1 MAGIDYS
8 VKSDKPLHGANYIH
22 IASSSGTSRILR
34 RVDTSYYIDYHTYL
48 LRFGIEE
55 RSKMDRVMLDQLRGS
70 YIDGVILDNPQ
81 DMADSDEESFEFIQ
95 IPHETDPKKFY
106 YVLNLYLK
114 NDEHTVS
121 LFEIPSGEPER
132 VTTDEP
138 IFRCVIEDYSPG
150 ARKELKSYKI
160 LRIHSA
166 NFEND
171 ENIIDYHKILQSLP
185 IPKQG
190 EDEIIQGEVVSSYDF
205 QEMVPRAT
213 HLKATEKGFWD
224 KRNLIKMTE
233 SAKPFNPNRSNN
245 KYKWGV
251 NYKRGQKLKLGDLEL
266 TSLIH
271 NNFYHPLQIGG
282 AYEIRNKQ

>member
-34 RVDTSYYIDYHTYL
+34 RVDTSYFIDYHTYL

-81 DMADSDEESFEFIQ
+81 DIADSDEESFEFIQ

-138 IFRCVIEDYSPG
+138 IFRYVIEDYSPG

-190 EDEIIQGEVVSSYDF
+190 EDEIIQGEVVSSYAF

-233 SAKPFNPNRSNN
+233 SAKPFNPNRSN